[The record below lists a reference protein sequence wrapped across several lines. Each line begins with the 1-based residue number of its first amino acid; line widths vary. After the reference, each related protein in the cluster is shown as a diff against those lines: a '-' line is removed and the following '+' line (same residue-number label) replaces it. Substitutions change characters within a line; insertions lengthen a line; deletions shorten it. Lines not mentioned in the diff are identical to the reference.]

1 MINKPL
7 AVIVF
12 DDDGDEVMQILWDA
26 VEELQKQGLN
36 VGGLLN
42 KKNQDGTF
50 IGEVICSIGDEREFT
65 ILVDRG
71 QGASGCRLDSVALAE
86 SSIVPREA
94 LDKGIDVLVINKYGI
109 AESEGRGLVD
119 EMTRAAS
126 EGVPVLA
133 AVHNK
138 YVDAWRNY
146 SGDLGIELFPMLDEV
161 IAWVNTQLNE
171 S

>member
-1 MINKPL
+1 M
-7 AVIVF
+7 
-12 DDDGDEVMQILWDA
+12 
-26 VEELQKQGLN
+26 
-36 VGGLLN
+36 
-42 KKNQDGTF
+42 
-50 IGEVICSIGDEREFT
+50 
-65 ILVDRG
+65 
-71 QGASGCRLDSVALAE
+71 
-86 SSIVPREA
+86 
-94 LDKGIDVLVINKYGI
+94 LVINKYGI

-133 AVHNK
+133 TVHNK